1 MGIAEERPVDGDRS
15 VVETNFFGVVRVT
28 NAEFSDIRARRQ
40 RRIINVGSLAAWVG
54 EPGEAFEPASS
65 YALAGYTRALRHGLW
80 REESTSHRWDPPFS
94 KPVLWTLPQLL
105 QVPSQVV
112 MSCVR
117 LRITCS
123 MKVFGSVRPGQ
134 RGAPYLQD
142 CPRAFATP
150 LLRSGQ
156 RVTLAAV
163 PQSPSA
169 TESFRLD
176 PAKCLLHRDERGG
189 SAPVLIRRQAH
200 KPVIETHPD

>member
-1 MGIAEERPVDGDRS
+1 MLISGAGVLHLGIAEERPVDGDRS

-54 EPGEAFEPASS
+54 EPGEAFDPASS
-65 YALAGYTRALRHGLW
+65 YALAGYTRALRHEVW
-80 REESTSHRWDPPFS
+80 REESTSHRWNPAFS

-123 MKVFGSVRPGQ
+123 MKVFGSVAIRTTWRALPS
-134 RGAPYLQD
+134 RLPA
-142 CPRAFATP
+142 RVRHAFAAVWAASHLGCCASKSFCHRVFSTRSCEMFTP
-150 LLRSGQ
+150 S
-156 RVTLAAV
+156 
-163 PQSPSA
+163 
-169 TESFRLD
+169 
-176 PAKCLLHRDERGG
+176 
-189 SAPVLIRRQAH
+189 
-200 KPVIETHPD
+200 